1 MDTVIRDYYKVLIVG
16 APGRGKTFSFR
27 NMDSNKTGFIHP
39 ENKPLIFEKVFK
51 YHAKPRKFAGVMKA
65 LGDFSKNPEIEC
77 IVLESLS
84 ETLNMILE
92 EMRANFRGFDV
103 WDNYNRS
110 VSKLLNLVKSIEKEV
125 FLTVHYETINIE
137 GEPEKRA
144 KTKGK
149 EWEGVIEKEFAVVLY
164 ADSKFENEKPKYF
177 FRLAAEGTSA
187 KCPPGIFGEDVY
199 KIPNDSHVV
208 FEKLVEFAK
217 RSEREVLP
225 SSQTSVNDDL
235 FN

>member
-1 MDTVIRDYYKVLIVG
+1 MANKTIRDYYKILIVG
-16 APGRGKTFSFR
+16 PSGRGKTYSFR
-27 NMDSNKTGFIHP
+27 NMDASTTGFIHP
-39 ENKPLIFEKVFK
+39 ENKPLIFEKTFK
-51 YHAKPRKFAGVMKA
+51 YHAKPKKFAGVMKA
-65 LGDFSKNPEIEC
+65 LEDYSKNPEIQC

-84 ETLNMILE
+84 STLDMILE

-110 VSKLLNLVKSIEKEV
+110 VTKLLNLIKTIDKEV
-125 FLTVHYETINIE
+125 FLTAHYEIINIE
-137 GEPEKRA
+137 GESEKRV

-177 FRLAAEGTSA
+177 FKLASEGTSA

-199 KIPNDSHVV
+199 KIPNDSKIVLDKV
-208 FEKLVEFAK
+208 VEFAK
-217 RSEREVLP
+217 KSERQVP
-225 SSQTSVNDDL
+225 DNDAL

>member
-1 MDTVIRDYYKVLIVG
+1 MATRTIRDYYKVLIVG
-16 APGRGKTFSFR
+16 PSGRGKTFSFR
-27 NMDSNKTGFIHP
+27 NMDEASTGLVHP
-39 ENKPLIFEKVFK
+39 ENKPLIFEKSFK
-51 YHAKPRKFAGVMKA
+51 HHAKPKKFAGVMKA
-65 LGDFSKNPEIEC
+65 LEDYNKNPEITC

-110 VSKLLNLVKSIEKEV
+110 VSKLLNLIKSIEKEV
-125 FLTVHYETINIE
+125 FLTAHYEIINIE
-137 GEPEKRA
+137 GEPEKRV

-199 KIPNDSHVV
+199 KIPNDSRVV
-208 FEKLVEFAK
+208 LDKIVEFAK
-217 RSEREVLP
+217 RTERNVEVA
-225 SSQTSVNDDL
+225 STEGL